1 MAGSSKSRR
10 KGKLEPISYD
20 ELLGSA
26 GMSGFLSFLNVK
38 APAAGAP
45 TLPSEPEYSKDT
57 VVSEDTVS
65 SENRATEADS
75 GHTVSFTDTVSS
87 EIKPHL
93 EDTVSLETWAS
104 AKDTVSSEHTV
115 SSESV
120 APDRDVFSGDTVLS
134 EDTVSPEIRP
144 RSRRKYGAERNLKR
158 IQRALTVQDG
168 HTIAEQLLYQAL
180 WSAREARRE
189 SDDTRVICGGFDRLA
204 EMTNLHWST
213 VKRNLRGL
221 EQKLALETIADED
234 CNARLGRT
242 YRIFSYTAILKRRK
256 AAAMEWVFRG
266 RVVEFV
272 PPPLGA
278 SPISEDTVPSK
289 DTVSSE
295 NTDTVCSEHTVTV
308 SSEDTDTVCSE
319 HTLLGN
325 IRNTRRNA
333 SSSNIPFLVEIA
345 RQYAPG
351 TDDDAL
357 QTLIQKCRNHQP
369 DATEEEIAHFIHLK
383 GELARNFAS
392 IKNPLGFLLESVPKC
407 FEGESFRRFREGR
420 LAVRQQAEEE
430 KQYWERF
437 LAEQRAILKDPAAS
451 EEDRAFA
458 RKLLGEDSGEG
469 KC

>member
-1 MAGSSKSRR
+1 
-10 KGKLEPISYD
+10 LEPISYD

-38 APAAGAP
+38 APAAGVP
-45 TLPSEPEYSKDT
+45 TLPPEREHSEDTVLAEHTVSSQSEPKIQDSEDT
-57 VVSEDTVS
+57 VLCEDTVSSQISLKPRDTVS
-65 SENRATEADS
+65 SENEALGS
-75 GHTVSFTDTVSS
+75 
-87 EIKPHL
+87 
-93 EDTVSLETWAS
+93 
-104 AKDTVSSEHTV
+104 TVSSEHTV
-115 SSESV
+115 SSEQLLGVGAAS
-120 APDRDVFSGDTVLS
+120 ADTVLS
-134 EDTVSPEIRP
+134 KDTVSSEMHRG
-144 RSRRKYGAERNLKR
+144 RRKYGAERNLKR

-180 WSAREARRE
+180 WSARESRRE
-189 SDDTRVICGGFDRLA
+189 TDDTRVICGGFDRLA

-242 YRIFSYTAILKRRK
+242 YRIFSYSAILKRRR
-256 AAAMEWVFRG
+256 AAGMEWVFRG

-272 PPPLGA
+272 PPPPGA
-278 SPISEDTVPSK
+278 AAISEDTVCSE

-295 NTDTVCSEHTVTV
+295 HTGTVCSEHTVTV

-319 HTLLGN
+319 HTPLGN
-325 IRNTRRNA
+325 IRNTTRNT

-357 QTLIQKCRNHQP
+357 RTLIQNCRKRQS

-383 GELARNFAS
+383 GELARS
-392 IKNPLGFLLESVPKC
+392 LTTVKNPLGFLLESVPKC

-420 LAVRQQAEEE
+420 VAVRQEAEEE

-437 LAEQRAILKDPAAS
+437 LAEQRAILNDPAAS